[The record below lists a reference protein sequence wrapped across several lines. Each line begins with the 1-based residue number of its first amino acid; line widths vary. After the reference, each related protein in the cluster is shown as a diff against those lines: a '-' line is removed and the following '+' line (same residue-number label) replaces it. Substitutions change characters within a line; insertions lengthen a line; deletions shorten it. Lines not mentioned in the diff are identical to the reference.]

1 LVLSASTTLRTLSLW
16 SNPIGWLVSVLKLKL
31 DAIAANYR
39 EAALSYLF
47 LANNTH
53 YMAKKVGG
61 GTKLEA
67 VLGEDWAE
75 AQTAKARGYMEVY
88 VRRRAVRRPD
98 VTLTQQLA
106 LARQRN

>member
-1 LVLSASTTLRTLSLW
+1 
-16 SNPIGWLVSVLKLKL
+16 
-31 DAIAANYR
+31 
-39 EAALSYLF
+39 
-47 LANNTH
+47 
-53 YMAKKVGG
+53 VGG

-75 AQTAKARGYMEVY
+75 TQTAKARGYMEVY